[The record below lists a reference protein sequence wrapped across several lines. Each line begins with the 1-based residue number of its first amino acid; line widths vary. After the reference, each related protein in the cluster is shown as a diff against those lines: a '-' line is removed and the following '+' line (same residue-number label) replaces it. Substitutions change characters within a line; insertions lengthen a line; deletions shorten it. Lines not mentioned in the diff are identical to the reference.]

1 MILAINL
8 AGSEKAVGCKVIH
21 ADRQLVLQTF
31 DRTGILCLVE
41 VGLCYTTYTKASAKT
56 SQIMATYRNVELNS
70 S

>member
-31 DRTGILCLVE
+31 DRTGILCLAE
-41 VGLCYTTYTKASAKT
+41 VRLCYTTYTKASAKS
-56 SQIMATYRNVELNS
+56 SQIMSTYRNVELNS